1 LPLCPVSHS
10 IGLLG
15 FVPAPQ
21 ARLMPAK
28 RGLAMSLFRYFLAF
42 LLMPF
47 ATGAYA
53 QATRT
58 WVSGVGDDVN
68 PCSRTAPC
76 KTFAGAISKTATGG
90 EINVLDSGG
99 FGAITIT
106 KSITIDGAGA
116 HASILA
122 VNVNGV
128 IVNGPGITVN
138 LRNLSINGANATT
151 GNGIRILQAGAVNID
166 NVSLLNFGGT
176 GTNGRGI
183 TIETATSGVRVNVL
197 NSSIANMENHGIHS
211 VPTGGSVQLV
221 VDNVR
226 IANGGGAGIDLRENT
241 AATISRSA
249 LINHRN
255 QAAVRLE
262 LTSANATISTSVLA
276 NNAAGITNTAAGGA
290 PSVFLYGNT
299 ITRSTVSALQIQ
311 SGTMTSLG
319 NNIIRGN
326 AGNEAPSSTIA
337 TQ

>member
-1 LPLCPVSHS
+1 
-10 IGLLG
+10 
-15 FVPAPQ
+15 
-21 ARLMPAK
+21 
-28 RGLAMSLFRYFLAF
+28 MSLFKSLITAASIVG
-42 LLMPF
+42 F
-47 ATGAYA
+47 ASGASA

-58 WVSGVGDDVN
+58 WVSGVGDDAN

-90 EINVLDSGG
+90 EINAIDPGG
-99 FGAITIT
+99 FGAVTIN
-106 KSITIDGAGA
+106 KSITIDGNSTQAG
-116 HASILA
+116 ILA
-122 VNVNGV
+122 LNTNGI
-128 IVNGPGITVN
+128 IVNGPAVTVN
-138 LRNLSINGANATT
+138 LRNLSINGANGTT

-166 NVSLLNFGGT
+166 NVNIMNFAGT

-183 TIETATSGVRVNVL
+183 TIETVTSGVRVNVT
-197 NSSIANMENHGIHS
+197 NSSIFNMENHGIHA

-221 VDNVR
+221 VDNSR
-226 IANGGGAGIDLRENT
+226 IENGGAAGIDLRENT

-255 QAAVRLE
+255 QGAVRLE
-262 LTSANATISTSVLA
+262 LSSASATISESVLA
-276 NNAAGITNTAAGGA
+276 NNAAGVTNVAAGGA

-299 ITRSTVSALQIQ
+299 ITRNTVAALQIG

-326 AGNEAPSSTIA
+326 GGNEVPSTTIT